1 MHHQSSW
8 DNVFKKNQKE
18 KTNQK
23 RRRIMADKNGDG
35 IVYHRSDCSL
45 GYVRWYGLGGDAPGS
60 TCETWGLS
68 DEALQYIHDH
78 PETNHRAEDIWAISL
93 APVIIDIGNELKK
106 GYEKVE
112 TGVIDAYNWVDA
124 NACNL
129 AVTAAIS
136 AGAVALFTPAQPEG
150 AATSTTLSIMAQP
163 VLWASDKA
171 LKVTVVAGMS
181 TIIKDAFLL
190 IPEVANSIDE
200 TLLYNVISNCLAVS
214 LDSAELWAT
223 PLGVG
228 AAIAAAFAPVI
239 AELVCNK
246 TCPEGFTKAFG
257 S

>member
-1 MHHQSSW
+1 
-8 DNVFKKNQKE
+8 
-18 KTNQK
+18 
-23 RRRIMADKNGDG
+23 MADKNGDG
-35 IVYHRSDCSL
+35 FVYHRSDCSP
-45 GYVRWYGLGGDAPGS
+45 GYVRMYGAGGDWDGS
-60 TCETWGLS
+60 RCETFLLN
-68 DEALQYIHDH
+68 DKALQYIHDH
-78 PETNHRAEDIWAISL
+78 PEINHKVEDIWAMEWNDVVM
-93 APVIIDIGNELKK
+93 PVLKD

-112 TGVIDAYNWVDA
+112 SGVTDAYKYIDANI
-124 NACNL
+124 CNL

-150 AATSTTLSIMAQP
+150 AVTSTTLSIMAQP
-163 VLWASDKA
+163 VLWATDKA

-200 TLLYNVISNCLAVS
+200 TLLYNIISNCLAVS

-239 AELVCNK
+239 AELICTK
-246 TCPEGFTKAFG
+246 TCPAGFTKAFAG
-257 S
+257 